1 MYSWNI
7 QNCIPHPIICFLG
20 IQAKNGPL
28 SIRTKPHVQDC
39 QCVRVYGRPGE
50 WQSLVRACECCSLIW
65 EGTDM
70 GLSVTRWGRF
80 RELVQALRLVRL
92 LRESLKF
99 CIQIWS
105 ENLMNCKRRMLLMSS
120 KTHLLADA
128 LTGAQR
134 FIFSICYF
142 VHKQVKIYLV
152 NSFRSVCI
160 FVYLWV
166 LRWPFVYTTCTVH
179 MICTLVYT
187 CPLYTWSVH
196 RSRVPT
202 RRKLI
207 KDDPC
212 CCLAW
217 TRITENR
224 DTLCIYSMNCLRD
237 LKGTTTV
244 NFEIS
249 RGECT
254 WIFMMQIF

>member
-7 QNCIPHPIICFLG
+7 QNCFPHPIIYFLG

-65 EGTDM
+65 ECTDM

-80 RELVQALRLVRL
+80 RELVQALRLMRL

-105 ENLMNCKRRMLLMSS
+105 EKFMRIRMLLMSI

-128 LTGAQR
+128 LIGAQR

-142 VHKQVKIYLV
+142 VHKLVEIYLV

-160 FVYLWV
+160 FVYLRAQ
-166 LRWPFVYTTCTVH
+166 RWPFV
-179 MICTLVYT
+179 
-187 CPLYTWSVH
+187 
-196 RSRVPT
+196 
-202 RRKLI
+202 
-207 KDDPC
+207 
-212 CCLAW
+212 
-217 TRITENR
+217 
-224 DTLCIYSMNCLRD
+224 
-237 LKGTTTV
+237 
-244 NFEIS
+244 
-249 RGECT
+249 
-254 WIFMMQIF
+254 

>member
-7 QNCIPHPIICFLG
+7 QNCFPHPIIYFLG

-28 SIRTKPHVQDC
+28 SIRTKSHVQDC

-92 LRESLKF
+92 LRESLKY
-99 CIQIWS
+99 CIQIWYES
-105 ENLMNCKRRMLLMSS
+105 FMNCKSRILLISS

-134 FIFSICYF
+134 FILSICYF
-142 VHKQVKIYLV
+142 VHRQVEIYLV
-152 NSFRSVCI
+152 NSFSSVCI

-166 LRWPFVYTTCTVH
+166 QRWPWACVHNLYRTHDLYTCVHMSTVH
-179 MICTLVYT
+179 IICTQEPFA
-187 CPLYTWSVH
+187 CPLGESWSK
-196 RSRVPT
+196 T
-202 RRKLI
+202 T
-207 KDDPC
+207 
-212 CCLAW
+212 LAAA
-217 TRITENR
+217 
-224 DTLCIYSMNCLRD
+224 
-237 LKGTTTV
+237 
-244 NFEIS
+244 
-249 RGECT
+249 
-254 WIFMMQIF
+254 